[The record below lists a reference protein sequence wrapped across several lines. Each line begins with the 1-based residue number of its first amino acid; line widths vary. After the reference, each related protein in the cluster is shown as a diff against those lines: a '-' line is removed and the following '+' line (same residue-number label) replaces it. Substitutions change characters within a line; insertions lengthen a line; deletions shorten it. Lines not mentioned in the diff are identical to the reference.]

1 MGCQF
6 YPCPDVTP
14 LPTVTSV
21 MEDMPCGVPVLL
33 YSAVLYSKSFRS
45 EIMERRTSTHIGR
58 YEVLGEL
65 GRGAMGIVYQARDPQ
80 IDRLVAIKTIALL
93 TDDREAE
100 QEYRQRFFLEARA
113 AGRLS
118 HPGIVTIF
126 DVGEEPETRAPY
138 IVMEYVAGQ
147 PLSKFISSAS
157 KVPARRA
164 LRYAQQLAEA
174 LDYAH
179 AQGVVHRD
187 MKPANILVG
196 KDAHAKITDFGIAKM
211 NFANIT
217 HAGHVVG
224 TPAYMSPEQLEGIAV
239 DGRSDLF
246 SLGVIL
252 YTMLTGHRPFQG
264 NSAAT
269 VSYKVAN
276 RDPLPASAFDS
287 TFPPDVDYV
296 IARAMA
302 KDPAARYQTGRE
314 MALDLHSILRGQN
327 PRSQG
332 DHAQKNAAA
341 VTAVAESTQRQL
353 TNAAPAAEETSVRK
367 LLAFVGQAPTKREG
381 LAALVLL
388 CAIFFAA
395 HHRYSPASKAS
406 PPVQAAPATPVAAV
420 PPTPAAPKVIVAK
433 PIVLSST
440 LELQVQHHLA
450 SATLR
455 LWADG
460 RLIYT
465 HALHGEATK
474 HLVVFKKVEGTDK
487 EALKL
492 PAGKHK
498 IKVEVE
504 AEGYDRS
511 NTIQATLSHDQSQV
525 LEVRCNK
532 AALDLSLQH

>member
-1 MGCQF
+1 
-6 YPCPDVTP
+6 
-14 LPTVTSV
+14 
-21 MEDMPCGVPVLL
+21 MEPR
-33 YSAVLYSKSFRS
+33 SF
-45 EIMERRTSTHIGR
+45 THIGR
-58 YEVLGEL
+58 YEVLSEL
-65 GRGAMGIVYQARDPQ
+65 GRGAMGVVYQAKDPQ

-93 TDDREAE
+93 TDDAEAE

-113 AGRLS
+113 AGKLS

-126 DVGEEPETRAPY
+126 DVGEEPHTHAPY

-147 PLSKFISSAS
+147 PLSKFISSPS

-187 MKPANILVG
+187 MKPANILIG

-211 NFANIT
+211 NLANIT

-269 VSYKVAN
+269 VSFKVTK
-276 RDPLPASAFDS
+276 REPLPASAFDS

-332 DHAQKNAAA
+332 DHNQKHSAA
-341 VTAVAESTQRQL
+341 VTVTEPTQRQSIRS
-353 TNAAPAAEETSVRK
+353 PEDTSILK
-367 LLAFVGQAPTKREG
+367 LLAFVKRTPTKREG
-381 LAALVLL
+381 IAALALL
-388 CAIFFAA
+388 CAIFAA
-395 HHRYSPASKAS
+395 THFHRKRPGNVVAPVSQVAS
-406 PPVQAAPATPVAAV
+406 PVVATVQPRLEPPKPAVV
-420 PPTPAAPKVIVAK
+420 RN
-433 PIVLSST
+433 PIPLSSI
-440 LELQVQHHLA
+440 LELRVQHHLA
-450 SATLR
+450 SGTVR
-455 LWADG
+455 VWSDG

-474 HLVVFKKVEGTDK
+474 HLVVFKKVEGTNKDS
-487 EALKL
+487 LKL

-498 IKVEVE
+498 IKVQVE
-504 AEGYDRS
+504 ADGYNQS
-511 NTIQATLSHDQSQV
+511 NTIQANLSHDQPQT
-525 LEVRCNK
+525 LAVRCNK
-532 AALDLSLQH
+532 EALDLSLQQ

>member
-1 MGCQF
+1 
-6 YPCPDVTP
+6 
-14 LPTVTSV
+14 
-21 MEDMPCGVPVLL
+21 
-33 YSAVLYSKSFRS
+33 
-45 EIMERRTSTHIGR
+45 MERRPLTHIGR
-58 YEVLGEL
+58 YEVLSEL
-65 GRGAMGIVYQARDPQ
+65 GRGAMGVVYQARDPQ

-93 TDDREAE
+93 TDDPEAE
-100 QEYRQRFFLEARA
+100 QEFRQRFFLEARA

-126 DVGEEPETRAPY
+126 DVGEEPDTHAPY

-147 PLSKFISSAS
+147 PLSKFISSPS
-157 KVPARRA
+157 KIPARRA

-187 MKPANILVG
+187 MKPANILIG

-211 NFANIT
+211 NLANIT

-287 TFPPDVDYV
+287 TFPAEVDYV

-302 KDPAARYQTGRE
+302 KDPNARYQTGRE
-314 MALDLHSILRGQN
+314 MALDLHSVLRGQT

-332 DHAQKNAAA
+332 DHTHKNAAA
-341 VTAVAESTQRQL
+341 VTPVAESTQIQL
-353 TNAAPAAEETSVRK
+353 TPKSEETSVRR
-367 LLAFVGQAPTKREG
+367 LLAFVKQAPTKREG

-388 CAIFFAA
+388 CAIFFAGHYRHA
-395 HHRYSPASKAS
+395 AANNAE
-406 PPVQAAPATPVAAV
+406 PPIQTAPATPVAVVQPIPEASKV
-420 PPTPAAPKVIVAK
+420 VTPKPVI
-433 PIVLSST
+433 LSSR

-455 LWADG
+455 LWSDG

-465 HALHGEATK
+465 HTLRGEATK

-487 EALKL
+487 EAVKL

-504 AEGYDRS
+504 ADGYS
-511 NTIQATLSHDQSQV
+511 HSSTIEATLSHDQPQT

-532 AALDLSLQH
+532 ETLDLSLQQ

>member
-1 MGCQF
+1 
-6 YPCPDVTP
+6 
-14 LPTVTSV
+14 
-21 MEDMPCGVPVLL
+21 
-33 YSAVLYSKSFRS
+33 
-45 EIMERRTSTHIGR
+45 MERRTFTHIGR
-58 YEVLGEL
+58 YEVIAEL
-65 GRGAMGIVYQARDPQ
+65 GRGAMGVVYQARDPQ
-80 IDRLVAIKTIALL
+80 IDRLVAVKTIALV
-93 TDDREAE
+93 TDDLEAE

-126 DVGEEPETRAPY
+126 DVGEEPDTHAPY

-147 PLSKFISSAS
+147 PLSKFISSPP
-157 KVPARRA
+157 KIPARRA

-187 MKPANILVG
+187 MKPANILIG

-211 NFANIT
+211 NLADIT
-217 HAGHVVG
+217 HAGHVIG
-224 TPAYMSPEQLEGIAV
+224 TPAYMSPEQLEGAAV

-287 TFPPDVDYV
+287 AFPAEVDYV

-302 KDPAARYQTGRE
+302 KDPNARYQTGRE
-314 MALDLHSILRGQN
+314 MALDLHSILRGQT

-332 DHAQKNAAA
+332 DHNHKNAAS
-341 VTAVAESTQRQL
+341 VASGSDSTQKQA
-353 TNAAPAAEETSVRK
+353 THTTTEETSVRK
-367 LLAFVGQAPTKREG
+367 LLAFVAQAPTKREG

-388 CAIFFAA
+388 CAIFFASHYRRSAA
-395 HHRYSPASKAS
+395 HNAPPPA
-406 PPVQAAPATPVAAV
+406 QTAPATPVAV
-420 PPTPAAPKVIVAK
+420 VQPIPQAPKLATPK
-433 PIVLSST
+433 PIILSST

-455 LWADG
+455 LWSDG
-460 RLIYT
+460 HLICT
-465 HALHGEATK
+465 RALHGAATK
-474 HLVVFKKVEGTDK
+474 HLVVFKKVEGIDK
-487 EALKL
+487 ESLKL

-504 AEGYDRS
+504 ADGYNHS
-511 NTIQATLSHDQSQV
+511 NTIEATLSHDQAQT

-532 AALDLSLQH
+532 ETLDLSLQQ

>member
-1 MGCQF
+1 M
-6 YPCPDVTP
+6 YP
-14 LPTVTSV
+14 
-21 MEDMPCGVPVLL
+21 GVPVLL
-33 YSAVLYSKSFRS
+33 YSAVLYSKSFGPGT
-45 EIMERRTSTHIGR
+45 MERRTFTHIGR
-58 YEVLGEL
+58 YEVVGEL
-65 GRGAMGIVYQARDPQ
+65 GRGAMGVVYQAKDPQ

-93 TDDREAE
+93 TDDPQGE

-126 DVGEEPETRAPY
+126 DVGEEPETHSPY

-147 PLSKFISSAS
+147 PLSKFISSSS
-157 KVPARRA
+157 KIPARRA

-187 MKPANILVG
+187 MKPANILIG

-211 NFANIT
+211 NLANIT
-217 HAGHVVG
+217 HTGQVVG

-269 VSYKVAN
+269 VCYKVAN

-314 MALDLHSILRGQN
+314 MALDLHSILRGQT

-332 DHAQKNAAA
+332 DHSQKNAAA
-341 VTAVAESTQRQL
+341 VTPVAESTQRQV
-353 TNAAPAAEETSVRK
+353 TNAVPTAEETSVRK

-395 HHRYSPASKAS
+395 HYRHNPANNPS
-406 PPVQAAPATPVAAV
+406 PPARTAPTTPVAAV
-420 PPTPAAPKVIVAK
+420 QPMPEAPKVVVPK
-433 PIVLSST
+433 PAALSST
-440 LELQVQHHLA
+440 LQLQVQHHLA

-455 LWADG
+455 LWSDG

-465 HALHGEATK
+465 HALRGEATK
-474 HLVVFKKVEGTDK
+474 HLVVFKKVEGTEK

-504 AEGYDRS
+504 ADGYDRS
-511 NTIQATLSHDQSQV
+511 STIQANLSHDQAQV

-532 AALDLSLQH
+532 ETLDLSLQQ

>member
-1 MGCQF
+1 
-6 YPCPDVTP
+6 
-14 LPTVTSV
+14 
-21 MEDMPCGVPVLL
+21 
-33 YSAVLYSKSFRS
+33 
-45 EIMERRTSTHIGR
+45 MERRPLTRIGR
-58 YEVLGEL
+58 YEVIEEL
-65 GRGAMGIVYQARDPQ
+65 GRGAMGVVYQARDPQ

-93 TDDREAE
+93 TEDPDAE

-126 DVGEEPETRAPY
+126 DVGEETDTRSPY

-147 PLSKFISSAS
+147 PLSKFISSPP
-157 KVPARRA
+157 KIPARRA

-211 NFANIT
+211 NLANIT

-224 TPAYMSPEQLEGIAV
+224 TPAYMSPEQLEGASV

-287 TFPPDVDYV
+287 AFPAEIDYV

-302 KDPAARYQTGRE
+302 KDPHARYQTGRE
-314 MALDLHSILRGQN
+314 MALDLHSILRGQT

-332 DHAQKNAAA
+332 DHTHKNVAA
-341 VTAVAESTQRQL
+341 VTPVAESTQIHL
-353 TNAAPAAEETSVRK
+353 TPKSEETSVRR
-367 LLAFVGQAPTKREG
+367 LLAFVKQTPTKREG
-381 LAALVLL
+381 LAALVLV
-388 CAIFFAA
+388 CALFFAS
-395 HHRYSPASKAS
+395 HYRH
-406 PPVQAAPATPVAAV
+406 AAPNNAAAPVRTA
-420 PPTPAAPKVIVAK
+420 PAAPVAVVQPIPERPKVVAPK
-433 PIVLSST
+433 PVVLSSN

-455 LWADG
+455 VWSDG

-504 AEGYDRS
+504 ADGYDHS
-511 NTIQATLSHDQSQV
+511 NTIEATLSHDQPQT
-525 LEVRCNK
+525 LEVHCNK
-532 AALDLSLQH
+532 ETLDLSLQRIPSVVVRAAQ

>member
-1 MGCQF
+1 LGTNYTRF
-6 YPCPDVTP
+6 SLYPIQSLFAKNMD
-14 LPTVTSV
+14 
-21 MEDMPCGVPVLL
+21 
-33 YSAVLYSKSFRS
+33 
-45 EIMERRTSTHIGR
+45 RRTFTHIGR
-58 YEVLGEL
+58 YEVIEEL

-80 IDRLVAIKTIALL
+80 IDRLVAIKTINVLV
-93 TDDREAE
+93 DDAEAQ

-126 DVGEEPETRAPY
+126 DVGEDPETHSPY

-147 PLSKFISSAS
+147 PLSKFITAPS
-157 KVPARRA
+157 KIPSRRA

-187 MKPANILVG
+187 MKPANILIG

-211 NFANIT
+211 NMANIT

-224 TPAYMSPEQLEGIAV
+224 TPAYMSPEQLEGEKV

-269 VSYKVAN
+269 VSFKVAN

-287 TFPPDVDYV
+287 AFPPEVDYV

-302 KDPAARYQTGRE
+302 KDPTARYQTGRE

-332 DHAQKNAAA
+332 DPAPRHAISMAP
-341 VTAVAESTQRQL
+341 VPESTQPHL
-353 TNAAPAAEETSVRK
+353 NGTPPAKIEDTSIRK
-367 LLAFVGQAPTKREG
+367 LIAFVRQKPTKREG
-381 LAALVLL
+381 IAALVLL
-388 CAIFFAA
+388 CAVFVAA
-395 HHRYSPASKAS
+395 HYGRGPSTNASQPVHAAT
-406 PPVQAAPATPVAAV
+406 PPPVAAV
-420 PPTPAAPKVIVAK
+420 QTKPVDVKQVAAVVPVVASKPVAAAVAPKPVPLA
-433 PIVLSST
+433 ST
-440 LELQVQHHLA
+440 LNLQVEHHLT

-455 LWADG
+455 VWSDG
-460 RLIYT
+460 RLIYAR
-465 HALHGEATK
+465 ALHGATK
-474 HLVVFKKVEGTDK
+474 KHFVVFKKVEGTEI
-487 EALKL
+487 EAIKL
-492 PAGKHK
+492 PAGKHR
-498 IKVEVE
+498 IKVQVE
-504 AEGYDRS
+504 ADGYDQS
-511 NTIQATLSHDQSQV
+511 NTIQANLSHDQPRL
-525 LEVRCNK
+525 LEIRCDK
-532 AALDLSLQH
+532 QSLGLTLR

>member
-1 MGCQF
+1 MQSLHGSMQ
-6 YPCPDVTP
+6 P
-14 LPTVTSV
+14 
-21 MEDMPCGVPVLL
+21 PV
-33 YSAVLYSKSFRS
+33 SFAVLYAKSLGPGT
-45 EIMERRTSTHIGR
+45 MEPQPRTHIGR
-58 YEVLGEL
+58 YEVLSEL
-65 GRGAMGIVYQARDPQ
+65 GRGAMGVVYQAKDPQ
-80 IDRLVAIKTIALL
+80 IDRLVAIKTIALV
-93 TDDREAE
+93 TDDAEAE

-126 DVGEEPETRAPY
+126 DVGEDPDTHAPY

-147 PLSKFISSAS
+147 PLSKFISSPS
-157 KVPARRA
+157 KIPARRA

-187 MKPANILVG
+187 MKPANILIG

-211 NFANIT
+211 NLANIT

-224 TPAYMSPEQLEGIAV
+224 TPAYMSPEQLEGVAV

-314 MALDLHSILRGQN
+314 MALDLNSILRGQT

-332 DHAQKNAAA
+332 DQAHKSGA
-341 VTAVAESTQRQL
+341 VTPVAESTQRQPSS
-353 TNAAPAAEETSVRK
+353 TDSAAEDTTVRK
-367 LLAFVGQAPTKREG
+367 LLAFVAQAPTKREG
-381 LAALVLL
+381 LAALILL
-388 CAIFFAA
+388 CAVFFAA
-395 HHRYSPASKAS
+395 HYRHTSVKSAPA
-406 PPVQAAPATPVAAV
+406 PVQTVSATPVAAAQPMPV
-420 PPTPAAPKVIVAK
+420 APKVVA
-433 PIVLSST
+433 PRPVVLSST
-440 LELQVQHHLA
+440 LQLQVQHHLT
-450 SATLR
+450 SGTLR
-455 LWADG
+455 LWSDG

-465 HALHGEATK
+465 HALHGEASK
-474 HLVVFKKVEGTDK
+474 RLVVFKKVEGTDK
-487 EALKL
+487 DALKL

-504 AEGYDRS
+504 ADGYS
-511 NTIQATLSHDQSQV
+511 QSSTIEANLSHNQPQV

-532 AALDLSLQH
+532 DALGLSLQQ

>member
-1 MGCQF
+1 M
-6 YPCPDVTP
+6 YPR
-14 LPTVTSV
+14 V
-21 MEDMPCGVPVLL
+21 MVLL
-33 YSAVLYSKSFRS
+33 YSAVLYSKSFGPGT
-45 EIMERRTSTHIGR
+45 MDRRTFTHIGR
-58 YEVLGEL
+58 YEVVGEL
-65 GRGAMGIVYQARDPQ
+65 GRGAMGVVYQAKDPQ

-93 TDDREAE
+93 TEDPEAE
-100 QEYRQRFFLEARA
+100 QDYRQRFFLEARA

-126 DVGEEPETRAPY
+126 DVGEDTESHCPF

-147 PLSKFISSAS
+147 PLSKFISSSS
-157 KVPARRA
+157 KIPARRA

-187 MKPANILVG
+187 MKPANILIG

-211 NFANIT
+211 NLANIT

-224 TPAYMSPEQLEGIAV
+224 TPAYMSPEQLEGAAV

-269 VSYKVAN
+269 VCYKVAN
-276 RDPLPASAFDS
+276 RDPVPASAFDS
-287 TFPPDVDYV
+287 TFPSDVDYV

-314 MALDLHSILRGQN
+314 MALDLHSVLRGQT

-332 DHAQKNAAA
+332 DPTQKNPAL
-341 VTAVAESTQRQL
+341 VTPVAESTQRQI
-353 TNAAPAAEETSVRK
+353 TKGTPTAEETSVRK
-367 LLAFVGQAPTKREG
+367 LLAFVGQTPTKREG
-381 LAALVLL
+381 LTALVLL

-395 HHRYSPASKAS
+395 HYRRNPANNAPPQAHAS
-406 PPVQAAPATPVAAV
+406 ATPVVAAQPA
-420 PPTPAAPKVIVAK
+420 PPAPKVVVSK
-433 PIVLSST
+433 PAVLSST
-440 LELQVQHHLA
+440 LQLQVQHHLA

-465 HALHGEATK
+465 HALRGEATK
-474 HLVVFKKVEGTDK
+474 HLVVFKKLEGTDK
-487 EALKL
+487 DALKL

-504 AEGYDRS
+504 ADGYDQS
-511 NTIQATLSHDQSQV
+511 STIQANLSHDEPHV
-525 LEVRCNK
+525 LAVRCEK
-532 AALDLSLQH
+532 EKLGLTIQ

>member
-1 MGCQF
+1 M
-6 YPCPDVTP
+6 YPR
-14 LPTVTSV
+14 
-21 MEDMPCGVPVLL
+21 VPVLL
-33 YSAVLYSKSFRS
+33 YSAVLYSKSFGS
-45 EIMERRTSTHIGR
+45 GTMDRRTFTHIGR
-58 YEVLGEL
+58 YEVVGEL
-65 GRGAMGIVYQARDPQ
+65 GRGAMGVVYQAKDPQ

-93 TDDREAE
+93 TDDLEAE

-126 DVGEEPETRAPY
+126 DVGEEPETHSPY

-147 PLSKFISSAS
+147 PLSKFISSSS
-157 KVPARRA
+157 KIPARRA

-187 MKPANILVG
+187 MKPANILIG

-211 NFANIT
+211 NLATIT

-224 TPAYMSPEQLEGIAV
+224 TPAYMSPEQLEGVAV

-269 VSYKVAN
+269 VCYKVAN
-276 RDPLPASAFDS
+276 RDPVPASAFDS

-314 MALDLHSILRGQN
+314 MALDLHSVLRGQT

-332 DHAQKNAAA
+332 DHTQKGPAI
-341 VTAVAESTQRQL
+341 VTPVAESTQRQPKG
-353 TNAAPAAEETSVRK
+353 TPTAEETSVRK
-367 LLAFVGQAPTKREG
+367 LLAFVGQTPTKREG

-395 HHRYSPASKAS
+395 HYRRSPANNAPPPAQAHASAS
-406 PPVQAAPATPVAAV
+406 PVVAAQPS
-420 PPTPAAPKVIVAK
+420 PPAPKVMIPK
-433 PIVLSST
+433 PVVLSST
-440 LELQVQHHLA
+440 LQLQVQHHLA

-465 HALHGEATK
+465 HALRGEATK

-487 EALKL
+487 DALKL

-511 NTIQATLSHDQSQV
+511 NTIQANLSHDQAQV

-532 AALDLSLQH
+532 DTLDLKLDQ